1 MSWIKDNPFVAALS
15 GITVV
20 ATGAL
25 VYFGTYTSGKYSEHL
40 DQYKVDTDKVIE
52 AEKLPIYPNP
62 ANSQGKSKA
71 LIDYRADLTKL
82 QGDFAPFRPDA
93 LKKLSAQDFTGN
105 LKTADSTVRQA
116 FTASNTKLPE
126 AFFLGFEKYKGGALA
141 KEGSTGILD
150 YQLGAAT
157 ELFLA
162 LAKAAPSEL
171 KNVYRKELAEESGE
185 TFDAKDAVY
194 RPLSMEITFTGTER
208 SVREFLTAI
217 EGSESH
223 YYTIRAIRIKNAKD
237 KGPTPADAK
246 FEAPKAGGAA
256 DPFSGFLDPA
266 PAPDGGAAVKPA
278 AVPPDT
284 GKVLQQIL
292 GFEELSVFLRLDVVQ
307 FLPTKELPKP

>member
-25 VYFGTYTSGKYSEHL
+25 VYFGSYTSGKYSQHL

-71 LIDYRADLTKL
+71 LIDYRSDLTKL
-82 QGDFAPFRPDA
+82 QEDFAPFRPDA

-116 FTASNTKLPE
+116 FVASNTKLPE

-141 KEGSTGILD
+141 KEGATGILD

-171 KNVYRKELAEESGE
+171 KNVYRKELSEEAGE
-185 TFDAKDAVY
+185 AFDAKDAVY

-208 SVREFLTAI
+208 SVREFVTSI

-246 FEAPKAGGAA
+246 FEAPKVGGAA
-256 DPFSGFLDPA
+256 DPFSGFLDGPA
-266 PAPDGGAAVKPA
+266 PAADGGAAVKPA
-278 AVPPDT
+278 PVDT